1 MSKILL
7 ERSEWTRI
15 NEVLE
20 KYKGINYCEI
30 EVESISGI
38 GKVTQLTIPYI
49 DFGVTDPVSGKLVIT
64 ITDEND
70 W

>member
-7 ERSEWTRI
+7 ER
-15 NEVLE
+15 NEFNKIVEVME
-20 KYKGINYCEI
+20 KFKAVNYLEI
-30 EVESISGI
+30 EVESVSGI
-38 GKVTQLTIPYI
+38 GKVTTLSIPNSI
-49 DFGVTDPVSGKLVIT
+49 GGISGEFVIT

>member
-7 ERSEWTRI
+7 ERAELGKI
-15 NEVLE
+15 FDILQH
-20 KYKGINYCEI
+20 YKGINHCEI
-30 EVESISGI
+30 EVESVSGI
-38 GKVTQLTIPYI
+38 GKVTTLSIPNSI
-49 DFGVTDPVSGKLVIT
+49 GGISGEFVIT

>member
-7 ERSEWTRI
+7 ERAELGKI
-15 NEVLE
+15 FDILQH
-20 KYKGINYCEI
+20 YKGINHCEI
-30 EVESISGI
+30 EVESIGGL
-38 GKVTQLTIPYI
+38 GKVTKLIVPHSE
-49 DFGVTDPVSGKLVIT
+49 SGITGEFVIT

>member
-7 ERSEWTRI
+7 GMNEWQRI
-15 NEVLE
+15 NEILE
-20 KYKGINYCEI
+20 HYKGINYCEI
-30 EVESISGI
+30 EVESIGGI
-38 GKVTQLTIPYI
+38 GKVTKLIMPHSDNGIT
-49 DFGVTDPVSGKLVIT
+49 GVFTIT